1 MKKIQLPA
9 IGGIR
14 KVIQPGATVAAGT
27 TIAELGANTITL
39 AQLAQ
44 LITQI
49 QAQQQNTGG
58 GNIVGPAAPGGGSG
72 GTIILGPGLSGGG
85 AITGATQISLTAPI
99 PWGLDDGGGGGDGD
113 PGPPGAAGAAGKA
126 GAQGPTGP
134 AVFLAAEDGQDGQ
147 DAIPGP
153 QGLAGLNGATGGVG
167 PMGPVVMFFA
177 EDGEQGDVGVGQ
189 QGATG
194 AQGPAGSGIA
204 TGIPGTIPDLT
215 FWWSA
220 SDILSSGGTVVSRL
234 REWTP
239 WVLGVLASN
248 TAATIRIDTVTLN
261 GLPMVKWPAASTA
274 GFNILV
280 PTALTSGATFFTVIK
295 PATATAPSAQAIVGG
310 AVSSIAFYLNTASG
324 GTAVALVETG
334 VAIIG
339 VSTTSWVAGT
349 AFQANATYVPSTG
362 AFAFRQ
368 GRSAAGSGTGTT
380 TAGTANTSFIGGD
393 SAINVNTLNTASLA
407 ELIIYDR
414 VLGASEITSVENY
427 IFAKWGV

>member
-1 MKKIQLPA
+1 MKKIQVPA

-14 KVIQPGATVAAGT
+14 KVIQPGSSVTSGT
-27 TIAELGANTITL
+27 TIAEIGANTVTL
-39 AQLAQ
+39 AQLAS
-44 LITQI
+44 LITQV
-49 QAQQQNTGG
+49 QSQQVNTGG
-58 GNIVGPAAPGGGSG
+58 GNIGD
-72 GTIILGPGLSGGG
+72 GTEAVLIPGPGLSGGG
-85 AITGATQISLTAPI
+85 PMLGSVPIRLTAPI

-113 PGPPGAAGAAGKA
+113 PGPPGAPGAAGKA

-189 QGATG
+189 RGATG

-261 GLPMVKWPAASTA
+261 GLPMVKWPAASA
-274 GFNILV
+274 GGFSIYT

-295 PATATAPSAQAIVGG
+295 PATATAPAAQAIVGG
-310 AVSSIAFYLNTASG
+310 VGNSIAFYLNTASG
-324 GTAVALVETG
+324 GTAVALVMTG
-334 VAIIG
+334 TAIIG

-368 GRSAAGSGTGTT
+368 GRAAAGSGTGTT

-393 SAINVNTLNTASLA
+393 SAVGTNTLNTASLA
-407 ELIIYDR
+407 EIIIYDR
-414 VLGASEITSVENY
+414 VLAAAEITSVENY